1 MGTKTPGVTTSKTIK
16 SPLRS
21 ATAATRSTPQV
32 LRRLAPGVSLRRLHK
47 LTGINLQHLSRIFS
61 GQRGLTIAKAR
72 IIARFLDVSLEQVC
86 DALRPAV

>member
-21 ATAATRSTPQV
+21 ATTRSTPQV